1 MESQARLD
9 SNTRE
14 LSTLDKRVA
23 ELKQGF
29 AKRTAEAETLRQAL
43 KRTQDTLSK
52 AQALLGQLS
61 GEKTRY
67 VLVLS
72 IKSAAPV
79 HKSGGHLPTT
89 ARVSLYPFDH
99 PNSSGC
105 RRRSHVVR
113 ALVCF
118 VSIASLIDV
127 RLLCVR
133 DCRWDRQV
141 HEMRRAIT
149 SLPSQ
154 MMLAAGFCTYLS
166 KTPEV

>member
-72 IKSAAPV
+72 IKASHAQIRRTL
-79 HKSGGHLPTT
+79 LPTSQRLCVLNCRT
-89 ARVSLYPFDH
+89 YTSRDPFDH
-99 PNSSGC
+99 PKSSDSRC
-105 RRRSHVVR
+105 RCHVVR
-113 ALVCF
+113 APVCF
-118 VSIASLIDV
+118 VSIACLMFV
-127 RLLCVR
+127 FCV
-133 DCRWDRQV
+133 C
-141 HEMRRAIT
+141 MCA
-149 SLPSQ
+149 
-154 MMLAAGFCTYLS
+154 
-166 KTPEV
+166 